1 MQPHM
6 IIVLPELTGYG
17 SIWRIAVSLPYAAQL
32 IDEKKYL
39 MPGDV
44 KPLDGATE
52 RRRQGAPCAP
62 SMLTLVRWAQACVT
76 APSSSASWCEG
87 ALTAATAEPRKSQA
101 ERLSINGRPLPT
113 LFAAGCRTAHHP

>member
-6 IIVLPELTGYG
+6 IIVLPELTGYD

-52 RRRQGAPCAP
+52 RRRQGPRARHQC
-62 SMLTLVRWAQACVT
+62 SRW
-76 APSSSASWCEG
+76 S
-87 ALTAATAEPRKSQA
+87 R
-101 ERLSINGRPLPT
+101 GR
-113 LFAAGCRTAHHP
+113 RHV